1 MGHGA
6 GDVDAGG
13 EALSEPDA
21 SGVVRVTPSRPRA
34 DEWAVVLAALDV
46 PCLLREGPDG
56 WTITVSP
63 ADAAAA
69 RAALDAY
76 DAENVEEVER
86 PPVVEP
92 SRPLSLAGVY
102 VALLLLAVFALSGS
116 RAGHSAWF
124 ARGSADARLIV
135 SGEWWR
141 TVTALTLHADA
152 PHVLGNAI
160 AAALLVSV
168 VCQALGVGLG
178 LWLVLLSG
186 AVGNLLTAV
195 AQRGEHV
202 SLGAS
207 TAVFGAI
214 GILAALRFTTPE
226 RVQLGRRRRWV
237 IAAAVL
243 LLLVLFGTG
252 PDIDVLAHLFGLL
265 AGVGVG
271 LPSALLVRQPPRA
284 TVQWPLVVATA
295 AAVASAWWWAL
306 R

>member
-1 MGHGA
+1 
-6 GDVDAGG
+6 
-13 EALSEPDA
+13 
-21 SGVVRVTPSRPRA
+21 VRVTPSRPRA
-34 DEWAVVLAALDV
+34 DEWVVVLAALDV

-76 DAENVEEVER
+76 DAENEELVVER
-86 PPVVEP
+86 PEVSEP

-102 VALLLLAVFALSGS
+102 VALLLLAVFALSGA

-124 ARGSADARLIV
+124 VRGSADARLIV
-135 SGEWWR
+135 AGEWWR

-152 PHVLGNAI
+152 PHVLGNAV

-178 LWLVLLSG
+178 LWLVLLAG
-186 AVGNLLTAV
+186 VVGNLLTAV

-202 SLGAS
+202 SVGAS

-214 GILAALRFTTPE
+214 GILAALRLVTPE
-226 RVQLGRRRRWV
+226 RMRLGRRRRWV

-265 AGVGVG
+265 AGVGIG
-271 LPSALLVRQPPRA
+271 LLSAVIVREPPRP
-284 TVQWPLVVATA
+284 TVQWLLVAATA
-295 AAVASAWWWAL
+295 AAVTGAWWWAF

>member
-1 MGHGA
+1 M
-6 GDVDAGG
+6 
-13 EALSEPDA
+13 
-21 SGVVRVTPSRPRA
+21 RVTPSRPRA
-34 DEWAVVLAALDV
+34 DEWVVVLAALDV
-46 PCLLREGPDG
+46 PCLLREGADG
-56 WTITVSP
+56 WTITVAP
-63 ADAAAA
+63 ADVAAA

-76 DAENVEEVER
+76 DAENEEQVVER
-86 PPVVEP
+86 PEVSEP

-102 VALLLLAVFALSGS
+102 VALLLLAVFALSGA

-124 ARGSADARLIV
+124 VRGSADARLIV
-135 SGEWWR
+135 AGEWWR
-141 TVTALTLHADA
+141 TVTALMLHADA
-152 PHVLGNAI
+152 PHVLGNAV

-178 LWLVLLSG
+178 LWLVLLAG

-202 SLGAS
+202 SVGAS

-214 GILAALRFTTPE
+214 GILAALRLVTPE
-226 RVQLGRRRRWV
+226 RMRLGRRRRWV

-265 AGVGVG
+265 AGVAIG
-271 LPSALLVRQPPRA
+271 LLSAVIVRQPPRPA
-284 TVQWPLVVATA
+284 VQWLLVAATA
-295 AAVASAWWWAL
+295 AAVTGAWWWAF